1 MNSKVL
7 LVCVAALVSACATPP
22 KPFDVPPARIAG
34 LPAAAESTVAE
45 GQTEEVGE
53 AGAQTAAAA
62 ATPAGMTRLPG
73 ATRTTP
79 QLQRQDWSGRFPA
92 NDQLMIAIEAMPLGD
107 FINYSFSEALKA
119 SYVIAQGLPTL
130 DEPVTLNLEKPVSS
144 RAFFKLV
151 TELLDSRGIGTT
163 FRDGVFYLAP
173 IDGKARGNIVIGFG
187 RRPQDVPEVP
197 GKVMQMV
204 PLRFGVNPSIERTIL
219 DLTDTQVKL
228 DPQQSAI
235 FVTGERDAVLR
246 ALDVVSL
253 LDQPS
258 SRAREVGIV
267 TLTYV
272 GSKELSEQL
281 VTILENEGIPAAV
294 GRSEFKS
301 VAIVPLEQLGALV
314 VFAAGEDLLR
324 RVEYWIAQID
334 RPNQGPEQRYFIF
347 HPRYARAADLG
358 ASLAPLLGGASAAGG
373 DLTRDTRS
381 ALGGNAAG
389 GTTSATG
396 SGASRTSDGR
406 AYAVTQDNVLRRDSN
421 IRSTAPQAM
430 AVSSEGLTLSVDPRS
445 NTLVFYTTGQRYQ
458 ALLPMVRRLD
468 VPPKQVL
475 LEATI
480 AEVTLTGEFAY
491 GVEFAFSSGEFSGGT
506 QGNLGL
512 PDGGFSLNWIDSVT
526 DQVRLKLSATDSRV
540 NVLSNPTLVVRDGV
554 EATITVGNDVPTV
567 GATATDPLQSDT
579 QITQVLYRKTGLDLR
594 IRPNINAQGLV
605 VMEITQSISN
615 TVPGD
620 SSVQG
625 APTFFERAVT
635 TEVVARSGQS
645 ILLAGLISERE
656 TEGSSRVPGISKV
669 PGIGWLF
676 RSDSKA
682 REKTELVVLI
692 TPRVIEDP
700 REWDSIRI
708 GLQGAMQNLHLP
720 EPLTAAPERGGDA
733 TQNSSPDAA
742 ILYNPPTAAAP
753 PPQ

>member
-1 MNSKVL
+1 MNPKVL
-7 LVCVAALVSACATPP
+7 LLCVAAFTGACATPP

-34 LPAAAESTVAE
+34 LPPATESTVAE
-45 GQTEEVGE
+45 GQTEAVGE
-53 AGAQTAAAA
+53 AGTQAATAAS
-62 ATPAGMTRLPG
+62 PEGMVRLPG
-73 ATRTTP
+73 AARTTP

-92 NDQLMIAIEAMPLGD
+92 NDQLVVAIEAMPLGD

-119 SYVIAQGLPTL
+119 SYVIAQGPPAL

-151 TELLDSRGIGTT
+151 TELLDARGIGTT
-163 FRDGVFYLAP
+163 FREGVFYLAP
-173 IDGKARGNIVIGFG
+173 IDGKAKGNIPIGFG

-204 PLRFGVNPSIERTIL
+204 PLRFGVNQSIERTIL

-228 DPQQSAI
+228 DPQQSAL

-267 TLTYV
+267 SLNYV
-272 GSKELSEQL
+272 GSKEIGDQL

-358 ASLAPLLGGASAAGG
+358 ASLAPLLGGATATGG

-381 ALGGNAAG
+381 ALGGNASGSPANAAG
-389 GTTSATG
+389 TGATRG
-396 SGASRTSDGR
+396 SDGR
-406 AYAVTQDNVLRRDSN
+406 PYAVTQDNVLRRDSS

-491 GVEFAFSSGEFSGGT
+491 GVEFAFTSGEFSGGT

-512 PDGGFSLNWIDSVT
+512 PDGGFALNWIDSVT

-554 EATITVGNDVPTV
+554 EATISVGNDVPTV

-579 QITQVLYRKTGLDLR
+579 QITQILYRKTGLDLR

-625 APTFFERAVT
+625 APTFFDRSVT

-645 ILLAGLISERE
+645 ILLAGLISDRE
-656 TEGSSRVPGISKV
+656 TDSTSRVPGISKV

-700 REWDSIRI
+700 REWNSIRI

-720 EPLTAAPERGGDA
+720 EPDAAAPERGGDA
-733 TQNSSPDAA
+733 TQNSSSDAA
-742 ILYNPPTAAAP
+742 ILNGPPTGAAS